1 MLRKKNYI
9 NNKQK
14 GKEARDARFM
24 IDNFILS
31 QTFKISLDFYKACHN
46 RGIGRGM
53 TFF

>member
-1 MLRKKNYI
+1 MSLPPYLQSLNIY
-9 NNKQK
+9 
-14 GKEARDARFM
+14 ARDGRLVHG
-24 IDNFILS
+24 INNFILS